1 MEPVIISWTP
11 TNWATI
17 FLMALGGLLVLKL
30 ALLAA
35 QRVRNGQNPPAQ
47 SLTGM

>member
-17 FLMALGGLLVLKL
+17 FLMVLGGFLIAKCAIL
-30 ALLAA
+30 AF
-35 QRVRNGQNPPAQ
+35 QKVRGGGNA
-47 SLTGM
+47 S